1 MKGISAR
8 SWQRVTTASAVF
20 FFGAI
25 SIAAIGSFTA
35 PGFWNFST
43 HPAACGSVIA
53 LLFVAIVAGFGS
65 GFVGSARSL
74 KEASYGYTTLSR
86 LGIMG
91 LEVRSGDGRAVLQ
104 AAPRS
109 TR

>member
-1 MKGISAR
+1 
-8 SWQRVTTASAVF
+8 
-20 FFGAI
+20 
-25 SIAAIGSFTA
+25 
-35 PGFWNFST
+35 
-43 HPAACGSVIA
+43 
-53 LLFVAIVAGFGS
+53 VAGFGS